1 MLTPETHP
9 RSTILT
15 PSRRWTLIAVAVTYV
30 VVAAVL
36 LSQLDT
42 RTLKLAVSLPWWLIA
57 CLLGLS
63 LVNYALRAGRWLML
77 SRALDLRVP
86 GRANLL
92 YYFSGYA
99 LTATPGKA
107 GEAVRLWLL
116 KGGHGISYSRSMP
129 LMLADRALDIWAVM
143 LLTLV
148 SFSGFQAYRWY
159 GVALLVLVV
168 IASIP
173 LIKPR
178 LLEPAL
184 LAAAGHMKRRA
195 RLLVHLRRVLR
206 AMARLSS
213 WRTYA
218 TTLVPS
224 VIGWWAEAAAL
235 YVLLQHFG
243 ADVSLANAV
252 FVFSFGMIVGAI
264 SMLPGGLGSTE
275 ATMVLLLTAL
285 GVDLDLALLATAI
298 VRATTFWFAV
308 VIGLIVAPSAV
319 AASRRAANNPSPA
332 FLHMKDA
339 T

>member
-1 MLTPETHP
+1 MSELAPVTPT
-9 RSTILT
+9 RSTFLT
-15 PSRRWTLIAVAVTYV
+15 ASHRWTLVAVVATYAA
-30 VVAAVL
+30 VAAVM
-36 LSQLDT
+36 LSQVNSKALS
-42 RTLKLAVSLPWWLIA
+42 LATSLPSWLIL

-63 LVNYALRAGRWLML
+63 LVNYALRAGRWVML
-77 SRALDLRVP
+77 SQALDLRVP
-86 GRANLL
+86 FVKNIL
-92 YYFSGYA
+92 YYFSGYS

-116 KGGHGISYSRSMP
+116 KSGHGIAYSRSMP

-168 IASIP
+168 AVSLPIVR
-173 LIKPR
+173 PR
-178 LLEPAL
+178 LLEPLL
-184 LAAAGHMKRRA
+184 LAAAGMMKRRL
-195 RLLVHLRRVLR
+195 RLLVLLRRVLR
-206 AMARLSS
+206 AMGRLSN
-213 WRTYA
+213 WRTYGV
-218 TTLVPS
+218 TLVPS

-235 YVLLQHFG
+235 YLILQHFG
-243 ADVSLANAV
+243 TEVSLAQAV
-252 FVFSFGMIVGAI
+252 FVFSFSMIVGAV

-285 GVDLDLALLATAI
+285 GVDLEVALLSTAI

-308 VIGLIVAPSAV
+308 VIGILLTPSALT
-319 AASRRAANNPSPA
+319 ASRRAAGAMLNV
-332 FLHMKDA
+332 KGA